1 MKDLTNNEEL
11 AEEIPKTAR
20 EFRFDNMVL
29 KITKS
34 KNDTYGLVI
43 KNTENPK
50 HHHTFVLEEENP
62 SLHYTKESDGI
73 TPNTQKHIDYK
84 QFQQSLA
91 DILHSIFSS
100 AQKITLDN
108 PRLVNKQTIMFV
120 SQKMILSQKTAKK
133 VIFDQEIEYE
143 ESLFQ
148 DIDTSENRLGFTLN
162 EKGEEQCMIIVQNG
176 EIFKIDVEQFDSNDC
191 ETNEVFR
198 PKSISDKNWN

>member
-1 MKDLTNNEEL
+1 MKDLTNSEEL

-20 EFRFDNMVL
+20 EFRFDNMLL

-34 KNDTYGLVI
+34 KNDTYGIVI
-43 KNTENPK
+43 KNIENPK
-50 HHHTFVLEEENP
+50 HHHTFVAEEKNP

-73 TPNTQKHIDYK
+73 LPNTHKHIDYQ

-91 DILHSIFSS
+91 DILQDIFSS

-108 PRLVNKQTIMFV
+108 PMLEDKETIMFV
-120 SQKMILSQKTAKK
+120 SQKMIISKKTNKK
-133 VIFDQEIEYE
+133 VVFDQEIEYE

-148 DIDTSENRLGFTLN
+148 DIDTSENRIGFTLN

-176 EIFKIDVEQFDSNDC
+176 EIFKIDVEQFDSKDW
-191 ETNEVFR
+191 EMDKMFR
-198 PKSISDKNWN
+198 PEFTVNKN